1 MNSPQQSPK
10 PAPFGWKEKEQAAT
24 LIRLALAEDLD
35 PCGKPW
41 GKHADATSLALI
53 PADLCGQ
60 AVLVSRVRG
69 IVAGVEIARMVFEA
83 ADPNLTFRAF
93 KSDGDNLLPG
103 DRIALIEGPMRG
115 LLLGERTALNFLQK
129 LSGIASWTAT
139 HAELIAD
146 LPVVLLDTRKT
157 TPGWRYLEKFAVRMG
172 KATNHRMSLADGILV
187 KDNHLAAL
195 AQKDRAGA
203 ERAGEGARLAR
214 EFSRA
219 HGDLSV
225 EIEVDGMDQ
234 LSAVLVE
241 FPDIVLLDNFSIG
254 QLCEAV
260 SLRNKVAPEVLLEA
274 SGGIRLENL
283 REVALTGVD
292 RISVGGLIHQ
302 ARSIDLALDYCS
314 AGEHPRS

>member
-1 MNSPQQSPK
+1 MNLTHPNANI
-10 PAPFGWKEKEQAAT
+10 APFGSKEVEQAAA

-41 GKHADATSLALI
+41 GKHADATSEALI
-53 PADLCGQ
+53 PPKLRGQ
-60 AVLVSRVRG
+60 AILVSRAKG
-69 IVAGVEIARMVFEA
+69 IVVGIEIARMVFQA
-83 ADPNLTFRAF
+83 ADPELVFTPCKR
-93 KSDGDNLLPG
+93 DGDPILPG
-103 DRIALIEGPMRG
+103 DPIAVIKGPMRG
-115 LLLGERTALNFLQK
+115 LLLGERTALNFLQR

-187 KDNHLAAL
+187 KDNHLAAI
-195 AQKDRAGA
+195 AGKDRADAG
-203 ERAGEGARLAR
+203 RAAEGARLAR
-214 EFSRA
+214 QFSLA
-219 HGDLSV
+219 NGNLSV
-225 EIEVDGMDQ
+225 EIEVDGIDQ
-234 LSAVLVE
+234 LATVLLE
-241 FPDIVLLDNFSIG
+241 SPDIILLDNFSTG
-254 QLCEAV
+254 QLREAV
-260 SLRNKVAPEVLLEA
+260 LLRNKVAPGVLLEA

-314 AGEHPRS
+314 AGELPGS